1 MVYINHWDEFM
12 QAAQELL
19 IKSPD
24 KTRYLIKYR
33 HIDAQLVL
41 KVTDDVVCIKYKTD
55 QSLDVKKMERLNHLF
70 LRLMPSPQV
79 DAETSSSILA
89 DIETGRLFQHPDEFH
104 VKLTEFVEAAQQQ
117 VQAQTQHHVPAE
129 GAEGKK
135 KKKKGK

>member
-89 DIETGRLFQHPDEFH
+89 DIET
-104 VKLTEFVEAAQQQ
+104 EAAQQQ

>member
-1 MVYINHWDEFM
+1 MVYINNWDDFM

-33 HIDAQLVL
+33 HVDAQLVL

-55 QSLDVKKMERLNHLF
+55 QSLDVKKMERLNNLF
-70 LRLMPSPQV
+70 LRLMPSQKI
-79 DAETSSSILA
+79 DAEASSSILA
-89 DIETGRLFQHPDEFH
+89 DIES
-104 VKLTEFVEAAQQQ
+104 EAAQQQ
-117 VQAQTQHHVPAE
+117 AQAQTQHHVPTE